1 MKNQQS
7 IITQLTLANAGQLV
21 SEVCSEILNS
31 SNSVENTIG
40 DLPLNEEMLQQLAQ
54 STFQS
59 EIENI
64 IKGI

>member
-7 IITQLTLANAGQLV
+7 IVTQLTLANASQLV

-31 SNSVENTIG
+31 SSGVDNTIG
-40 DLPLNEEMLQQLAQ
+40 DLPLNEEMLQQLSQ